1 MPQSK
6 CRTAKMILDRG
17 ESQCV
22 STGICSAINRQVTFK
37 NERQK
42 DMWVRL
48 HKKTCVVCNEKIKEM
63 YVPTTQAEIQDR
75 LCKGRFV
82 K

>member
-37 NERQK
+37 NMRQK

-48 HKKTCVVCNEKIKEM
+48 HKKTCEICNGKIKEM
-63 YVPTTQAEIQDR
+63 YRPTTQEEIQER
-75 LCKGRFV
+75 LRKGRWG